1 MYLDKPLKEHRLLQA
16 VARTNRPFKD
26 LKEAGLIIDYV
37 GILKEFKRALEMY
50 SKDEIEGALFSFDSL
65 RGEFNLLI
73 NEILDIFKEIP
84 REYDRQTMLKA
95 IELLTSEPEKEKEF
109 IEKYKNLR
117 RVFEL
122 LGPDE
127 IKLERFE
134 EYKWISAIYTY
145 YMKITLQKPSYEGYV
160 RKFFDKTVRFVHKST
175 EVQKLEKELPVIVFD
190 EDYLRNLEER
200 VKSKEE
206 KAANILFTLNRFVLV
221 DRHKNPVYESLVER
235 VEKLLKLWRE
245 KTKDYEKIYK
255 EGAEIVKEIHRL
267 AKRQKE
273 LGFTDMEYSMLLTLE
288 KNFGKKKELIED
300 VKELSETLK
309 QYMFSGWTLQAT
321 SRKKIEREVRKFVRR
336 YIKKYG
342 ISLDEV
348 NLLYERLIENVKNY
362 GS

>member
-1 MYLDKPLKEHRLLQA
+1 M
-16 VARTNRPFKD
+16 
-26 LKEAGLIIDYV
+26 
-37 GILKEFKRALEMY
+37 
-50 SKDEIEGALFSFDSL
+50 
-65 RGEFNLLI
+65 
-73 NEILDIFKEIP
+73 
-84 REYDRQTMLKA
+84 
-95 IELLTSEPEKEKEF
+95 
-109 IEKYKNLR
+109 
-117 RVFEL
+117 
-122 LGPDE
+122 
-127 IKLERFE
+127 
-134 EYKWISAIYTY
+134 
-145 YMKITLQKPSYEGYV
+145 
-160 RKFFDKTVRFVHKST
+160 HKST